1 MGKKVIGR
9 YVNYDEQRRIKNK
22 KWALVAKKKE

>member
-1 MGKKVIGR
+1 MKIKR
-9 YVNYDEQRRIKNK
+9 QSYQQKYNEQRRIKNK